1 MKRHLGFFAY
11 SPEWVADYSNKVALL
26 LAAENKTGLS
36 AQPSFLTCYRNSQ
49 DASCLCRTQ
58 ASPGKRLPR
67 STNRRV
73 RNGYR
78 SDTESWRRLC
88 RFLLEDIET
97 SKKRYSVVER
107 EAMANLEGPRY
118 FSDLLRTSRV
128 LVRTNRKALPFI
140 FLLNSSRVNND
151 KMIRGRLRLS
161 GYNFNIS
168 YHRASKLCNLTLCFG

>member
-1 MKRHLGFFAY
+1 MAQRNLSYDLGLNTVLAITETWLTNKDESKLTRRKLPLPY
-11 SPEWVADYSNKVALL
+11 S
-26 LAAENKTGLS
+26 G
-36 AQPSFLTCYRNSQ
+36 F
-49 DASCLCRTQ
+49 
-58 ASPGKRLPR
+58 PGQTTPR

-78 SDTESWRRLC
+78 SDTESGRRLC

-128 LVRTNRKALPFI
+128 LVRTNQEALPFI

-151 KMIRGRLRLS
+151 KVIRDRLRLS

-168 YHRASKLCNLTLCFG
+168 YHRASKLCNLTLCLG